1 MDGMY
6 TELFSMDVETVK
18 KLEFPNLETPKG
30 NHGRQGRRVV
40 IVSS

>member
-18 KLEFPNLETPKG
+18 KLEFPNLETPKAIMEG
-30 NHGRQGRRVV
+30 KGGG
-40 IVSS
+40 